1 MSSTGVL
8 FDPQSGTLAGTA
20 NNEDIDAHPP
30 ITSAASGDADDDADA
45 PRSLVNP
52 NLHLEMSSLV
62 DSLHSP
68 SRRSLSFS
76 FSRRSVKD
84 LARAQ
89 AAGGAEGALHG
100 ASEMSNEA
108 MDQQEEL
115 TEKAVSVIRR
125 VMDKLNGLDFA
136 EGNMPVDRLAVLD
149 VHEQVDRLIRQA
161 MANENLCL
169 AYFGWC
175 SFW

>member
-1 MSSTGVL
+1 MSSTGML
-8 FDPQSGTLAGTA
+8 FDPHSGALASAAA
-20 NNEDIDAHPP
+20 NENIDAHPP
-30 ITSAASGDADDDADA
+30 ITITTSGDAEDDADA

-52 NLHLEMSSLV
+52 NLHLEMASLV

-84 LARAQ
+84 IARAQ
-89 AAGGAEGALHG
+89 AAGGAEGMLHG

-108 MDQQEEL
+108 IDQQEEL

-136 EGNMPVDRLAVLD
+136 EGNVPLDRLAVLD